1 MHRTLRSRDSQ
12 TSFCFRM
19 PVAGW
24 SLCVVLCLL
33 TTAWAAP
40 ASPDRKALQVYFI
53 DVEGGQATL
62 FVTPAHQS
70 LLIDTGWPGNDARD
84 AERIAAAAKLAGI
97 TQIDYVLITHFHED
111 HGGGVPQ
118 LTARIPVGTLIDHGP
133 NRETTD
139 APTVAVWEAY
149 QKVLATGKFKHLIEK
164 PGDVLPIRG
173 MRVEVISSD
182 GELINH
188 PLPGAGQDNASCKD
202 VEQYPVDKTENFRS
216 LGTLITFDKV
226 RLLDLG
232 DLTHDQELKLM
243 CPVNKLGKIDIY
255 IVSHHGW
262 SQSSSPPL
270 VYGIKPRVAIMDN
283 GAKKGGTPSIW
294 DVIRKSPGLEDL
306 WQLHFSDEGGAAH
319 NVAAEFIANPE
330 GPDAANYL
338 KLTVQRNGSFE
349 VFNSRTG
356 NTKEYPGR

>member
-356 NTKEYPGR
+356 NTKEYSGR

>member
-118 LTARIPVGTLIDHGP
+118 LTARIPVGTFIDHGP

-149 QKVLATGKFKHLIEK
+149 QKVLATGKFKHLIAK